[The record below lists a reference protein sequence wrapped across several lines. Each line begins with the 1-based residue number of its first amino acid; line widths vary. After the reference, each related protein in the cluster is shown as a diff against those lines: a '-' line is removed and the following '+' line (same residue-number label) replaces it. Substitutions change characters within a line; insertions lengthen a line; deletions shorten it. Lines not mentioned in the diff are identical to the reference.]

1 MNKPCNRLMKARRM
15 AGYRSARV
23 AAAALRSRPATYAA
37 HENGSRGF
45 GIDDARRY
53 ATLFR
58 VSPGW
63 ILTGEYLRDDPHPR
77 VSDAAIADDI
87 DEVSFAKASPARNIE
102 ATLSDQ
108 DIFNFGK
115 QALEILT
122 QLASA
127 PQAKSPENNIS
138 EDNISVAEVHIPQ
151 MKTHDN
157 NPVEGEG
164 YEFIS
169 QWQFP
174 KKYISDVLKV
184 GPNDISILVVVD
196 DNMAPT
202 YKIGD
207 HLIIN
212 FQQKEFTVD
221 GVYFFLTEDEKIH
234 IQNIKRVKTQFILS
248 NDNPNQSTMHPEITV
263 DKKAIIIHGKVCGV
277 IAAT

>member
-1 MNKPCNRLMKARRM
+1 M
-15 AGYRSARV
+15 AGYRSAR
-23 AAAALRSRPATYAA
+23 AAATALKARPATYAA

-53 ATLFR
+53 AKLFS

-63 ILTGEYLRDDPHPR
+63 ILTGEYFHDDPHPR

-87 DEVSFAKASPARNIE
+87 TESSYSKFGSKSDPYLNIGEV
-102 ATLSDQ
+102 LSDQ

-115 QALEILT
+115 KALELLT
-122 QLASA
+122 QFTTS
-127 PQAKSPENNIS
+127 PQAKMPE
-138 EDNISVAEVHIPQ
+138 ENISVAEVFIPQ
-151 MKTHDN
+151 MVKGN
-157 NPVEGEG
+157 IVQEESEGW
-164 YEFIS
+164 EFVA

-174 KKYISDVLKV
+174 KKYISETLKV

-196 DNMAPT
+196 DNMSPT

-207 HLIIN
+207 HLIVN
-212 FQQKEFTVD
+212 FQQKEFTVE

-234 IQNIKRVKTQFILS
+234 IQNIKRVKTKFILS
-248 NDNPNQSTMHPEITV
+248 NDNPTQSVMHPEITV
-263 DKKAIIIHGKVCGV
+263 DKKTIIIHGKVCGV